1 MNSLRIILEKIEKN
15 LLSFLPEIF
24 KDSKYFFYKILH
36 TYETF
41 KFFLFLSKILSRF
54 ISLTFNFSSYT
65 ISRPLIKVFF
75 SPSFSVDYK
84 SYEITDTNL
93 TKKEIIYFFP
103 YLWGPLNPF
112 SLAIAV
118 YSFPFCYASV
128 LIIFRPLLLRLSAIL
143 CVPKSSFPIPIR
155 SNRLE
160 YPTTGINRDK
170 VLGCS
175 SDILNYISMPKKKT
189 TRKNARKRT
198 IRKNLLRNRGK
209 TR

>member
-1 MNSLRIILEKIEKN
+1 M
-15 LLSFLPEIF
+15 
-24 KDSKYFFYKILH
+24 
-36 TYETF
+36 
-41 KFFLFLSKILSRF
+41 
-54 ISLTFNFSSYT
+54 
-65 ISRPLIKVFF
+65 FF

-112 SLAIAV
+112 SLATAV

-160 YPTTGINRDK
+160 YPTTGINRGK
-170 VLGCS
+170 VFGYS
-175 SDILNYISMPKKKT
+175 SDILNYISMPKKKL
-189 TRKNARKRT
+189 REKMHENVRYEKIYYAEIEEKRDNSWDSVLVNPGSGST
-198 IRKNLLRNRGK
+198 YVSPRSSPDIIKITLH
-209 TR
+209 

>member
-1 MNSLRIILEKIEKN
+1 M
-15 LLSFLPEIF
+15 
-24 KDSKYFFYKILH
+24 
-36 TYETF
+36 
-41 KFFLFLSKILSRF
+41 
-54 ISLTFNFSSYT
+54 
-65 ISRPLIKVFF
+65 FF

-93 TKKEIIYFFP
+93 TKKEIMYFFP

-112 SLAIAV
+112 SLATAV

-160 YPTTGINRDK
+160 YPTTGINRGK

-175 SDILNYISMPKKKT
+175 SDILNYISMPKKNYAKKCTKT
-189 TRKNARKRT
+189 YDTKKFITRKNEITHGIPCWWTPDRGLHTFRQGVLP
-198 IRKNLLRNRGK
+198 ILLK
-209 TR
+209 LPYIT